1 MKSLAL
7 DGDRAGRRAV
17 CWVGVAAF
25 AVSVVVLPLAMPG
38 SVAASRDK
46 NSQAVGGTTGSTRG
60 RVVREVTGI

>member
-1 MKSLAL
+1 M
-7 DGDRAGRRAV
+7 
-17 CWVGVAAF
+17 AAF